1 MFVALI
7 LPGRVMAETEAFAD
21 MDLHLSQDDV
31 SLLMGGDMSFHFS
44 KAALEALANGLP
56 LAVDTEIVLRPV
68 DKWYWQKSIASYN
81 YKMEIQYHALSQQ
94 YLVTEINASYPK
106 AFLTQS
112 SALIALG
119 RINELPLIELSLLDP
134 DAKYQVS
141 VRSSLD
147 SESLP
152 VPLRPLTY
160 LSDEWRLR
168 TDWKRLDW
176 PVKN

>member
-1 MFVALI
+1 
-7 LPGRVMAETEAFAD
+7 
-21 MDLHLSQDDV
+21 
-31 SLLMGGDMSFHFS
+31 
-44 KAALEALANGLP
+44 
-56 LAVDTEIVLRPV
+56 
-68 DKWYWQKSIASYN
+68 
-81 YKMEIQYHALSQQ
+81 MEIQYHALSQQ
-94 YLVTEINASYPK
+94 YLVTGINASYPK

-112 SALIALG
+112 SALTALG

-134 DAKYQVS
+134 DAEYQVS

-176 PVKN
+176 PVKD